1 LVRARTHALTCT
13 LQSCM
18 HVHTTKLHA
27 HAHYKSCMHMHTT
40 KLHAHAHYKVACTC
54 TLRSC
59 MHMHTT
65 KLHAHAHYRV
75 ACTGTLQ
82 SCMHMHTTKVACT
95 CTLQSCMH
103 MHTTELHAQ
112 AHYRVACTGTLQKLH
127 AHATLQSCMHM
138 HTTKLHAHAH
148 YKSYMHITNDKDR
161 QNYPMFWPLLS
172 GKLKALLSD
181 PQAFVAA
188 KAISKS
194 CNCKHLLN
202 VTNFLPH
209 NHTGSGHSPTN

>member
-1 LVRARTHALTCT
+1 VRARTHALTCT

-40 KLHAHAHYKVACTC
+40 KLHAHAHY
-54 TLRSC
+54 
-59 MHMHTT
+59 
-65 KLHAHAHYRV
+65 RV
-75 ACTGTLQ
+75 ACTG
-82 SCMHMHTTKVACT
+82 
-95 CTLQSCMH
+95 
-103 MHTTELHAQ
+103 
-112 AHYRVACTGTLQKLH
+112 
-127 AHATLQSCMHM
+127 TLQSCMHM